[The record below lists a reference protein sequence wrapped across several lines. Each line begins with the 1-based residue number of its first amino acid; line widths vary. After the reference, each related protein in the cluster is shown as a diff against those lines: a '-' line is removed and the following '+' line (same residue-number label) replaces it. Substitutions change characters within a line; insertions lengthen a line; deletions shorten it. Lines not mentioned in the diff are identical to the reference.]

1 MSLLYDKKDL
11 TLLEGKITLKVPLA
25 IGTLQ
30 WGTTWVDHNL
40 VNSKGVIAEPVAQE
54 IVDILTSSCGQVTL
68 FDTAEGY
75 GGGTSEKRCGR
86 LLQDK
91 PDIVFMTKFLP
102 APWRLFH
109 SDFEHAVRDSCRR
122 LQVSCIPVYLLH
134 SPVHSRPIEYWIEA
148 GAICHQKGLIQSMGL
163 SNWYVSFPRRRV
175 HVRCCVPYPLESPST
190 QPVRLKLIF
199 IVMRIRSV
207 VPFWQERNLAFKLSV
222 IKFIIHCWITIP
234 KPCKKWRQHAVSWA

>member
-30 WGTTWVDHNL
+30 WGTTWVDHHL

-54 IVDILTSSCGQVTL
+54 MVDILTSSGQVTL

-86 LLQDK
+86 LLKDK

-109 SDFEHAVRDSCRR
+109 HDFEHAVRDSCRR

-134 SPVHSRPIEYWIEA
+134 SPVHWRPIEYWMEA
-148 GAICHQKGLIQSMGL
+148 AAMCHQKGLIQSMGL
-163 SNWYVSFPRRRV
+163 SNWYVVLASFPRR
-175 HVRCCVPYPLESPST
+175 HVGTVYHILDSPST
-190 QPVRLKLIF
+190 QPVHLKLAF
-199 IVMRIRSV
+199 IAMPIKSV
-207 VPFWQERNLAFKLSV
+207 VL
-222 IKFIIHCWITIP
+222 
-234 KPCKKWRQHAVSWA
+234 